1 MYAKIV
7 HILCA
12 INCTHSHSVCNIY
25 SLIYLL
31 RLSSTVN
38 SEACF
43 QIEMDT
49 PLSATAA
56 EIEALK
62 VENRAL
68 RSALQAQRA
77 LLDGALQE
85 AAACREAL
93 MRFQQ
98 NSRDEHPEMYSGTE
112 LRDDV
117 SSLGRPPQLDGTQG
131 STRNVPL
138 MTPSRL
144 YSRPALG
151 TIDSRHQRFQTFGRT
166 SSGFETPLFSS
177 SASSS
182 ATKPSGPVAMPSKPD
197 KLDGP
202 RAHTSSTPSSLV
214 IEALSSSVNESK
226 KSIASSPR
234 YIPVPLHSTTPL
246 YPVVA
251 VSNGKEPPPPK
262 TPSAASMLPLPPTTP
277 SATSTEGLHS
287 SPLNFYLPYNWP
299 STAEAMVTT
308 KRTVMPIN
316 DSVPVA
322 QRSTPNKEQ
331 EQEPRPIVLSTRRL
345 GRN

>member
-1 MYAKIV
+1 MEDF
-7 HILCA
+7 
-12 INCTHSHSVCNIY
+12 N
-25 SLIYLL
+25 
-31 RLSSTVN
+31 STFN
-38 SEACF
+38 S
-43 QIEMDT
+43 T
-49 PLSATAA
+49 PLSAAAA

-98 NSRDEHPEMYSGTE
+98 NSRDEHPEIYSGTE

-131 STRNVPL
+131 GTRNVPL

-166 SSGFETPLFSS
+166 SRGFETPLFSS
-177 SASSS
+177 STSSS

-197 KLDGP
+197 RLDGP
-202 RAHTSSTPSSLV
+202 RAFTSSTPSSLV
-214 IEALSSSVNESK
+214 VEAVSSTINESK
-226 KSIASSPR
+226 KSVASSPR
-234 YIPVPLHSTTPL
+234 YIPVPLQTTTPL

-251 VSNGKEPPPPK
+251 VSNGKEPPLPK
-262 TPSAASMLPLPPTTP
+262 TP

-299 STAEAMVTT
+299 STAEAMATT

-316 DSVPVA
+316 DSVTVA
-322 QRSTPNKEQ
+322 QRSTPTKEQ
-331 EQEPRPIVLSTRRL
+331 EQEPRPLVLSTRRL